1 MSLILHLD
9 ADAFFASVEQAADKR
24 LRGRPVAVGGES
36 RGVIA
41 SASYEA
47 RRFGVRT
54 AMATARARQL
64 CPSLVLLPGDYEKY
78 ERFSRWMFSYAHDF
92 TPLVEVS
99 SIDEGYA
106 DLTGARRP
114 AHEIAATLRTAI
126 RQTLK
131 ISVSEGLAGSKLVSQ
146 VASKLRKPSS
156 LIHVLPGQERA
167 FLAPLPNLWLPGV
180 GPRTAGILDA
190 AGLSTIDQVSQTPAD
205 LLSMLVGGGAEQ
217 LRRFAEGIDPRPVTP
232 ERDEAKSYSKQETFD
247 QDQTDEAYLDAVLRR
262 MADRL
267 MADVRG
273 DGKRVRTI
281 TVKVR
286 YNDFDEDQRS
296 ESLSEPTCL
305 ETDVYPRLG
314 PMLRAAWRRRVS
326 LRLVSLKFSNL
337 YPGGHAPELPLY
349 PQTRPY
355 EARLQLAE
363 AVQELRQTRGP
374 RALMRGHDLLLEG
387 VRAPVRRSAPRAPPR
402 VRAITRPVAF
412 VPLHAHTH
420 YSFLDSLLSPRDLV
434 ERAAAFGLP
443 AVAVTDRGNL
453 HGAVKVWR
461 EAKRAGLKTLIGAEL
476 RVDGRTLLLY
486 AENAAGYANLC
497 RLLTATAG
505 EIKAARLPAHDWTG
519 LVAVGAE
526 AAWAPFFARGAYY
539 LGAASGKS
547 AERLR
552 ASGGGLPVVAAPGL
566 HCARAEDGK
575 MLGILRAMR
584 TLTRADQPHPDKPAG
599 DFHFRSPE
607 HMLDLF
613 SGDRNP
619 LERTREVAERCA
631 FSFETGRLHFPA
643 FTPPDGSTPGDFLA
657 GLVAEGAR
665 RRYPDG
671 GDGVAAQVREELSI
685 IRAVGYEEYFLSVW
699 DLLREVRARGIPWIT
714 RGSAAD
720 SLVCYCL
727 GISDVCPR
735 RFDLYFRRFLNVERM
750 KMHKLPD
757 IDVDF
762 PHDRRDEVAEL
773 LLERHGPEH
782 AAAVGGFSTFQSR
795 SAFAEIAKTM
805 GVSEFQIRRI
815 STRMPRVR
823 ARDAAA
829 YVAESLERASMP
841 LDEEPYATALAMAA
855 RLDGVPRHA
864 KLHPCGLVVSRL
876 PLCHLTPLFRS
887 GKGLPATHLDMD
899 DVEDLGLVK
908 LDILAQGGLAVMRDT
923 VGNDECRMTNDECQ
937 SAIGYWLSAA
947 PLRSAVM
954 DDLAPWDDPGVWD
967 LVSSGQSRGV
977 HHIESPAMIS
987 LARMLNAR
995 DIDTLV
1001 AMVSVI
1007 RPGAANED
1015 KKRRFALRHQ
1025 GMEPVTYPHPALEG
1039 VLRGTYGL
1047 IVYEE
1052 QILQI
1057 CEVFAGLDP
1066 GRADR
1071 LRRALV
1077 KRDWET
1083 ATEIGA
1089 EFTAKARAGGRS
1101 DDEIKA
1107 VWELTCGFNGY
1118 AFCKAHSAAYA
1129 VEAYQAAWLKRNR
1142 PADFLAAV
1150 LTHGKGFY
1158 RPLVYALEALRMG
1171 IGFRRPCV
1179 NDPGPAYTVREG
1191 GIRVPAVR
1199 VKGLGAAAAERLLA
1213 ERART
1218 PFADARDFVGRV
1230 RPAADEAVALLN
1242 AGALDGFGRS
1252 RARLFWEVQA
1262 ALRSPPGA
1270 ALPGGPSESRLPE
1283 APLTEPRGLQR
1294 LEWESELLGFPV
1306 TGHPLD
1312 LHPGIRWD
1320 TYCPVARLHEHVG
1333 ERVVCCGL
1341 VVEDRTAH
1349 QIDGGV
1355 MKFMTL
1361 ADPTG
1366 MIETELFAPG
1376 YRRYGLVTVR
1386 HPVLEVEAVV
1396 EPFENG
1402 LGHTLRVHRVAKP
1415 RGME

>member
-1 MSLILHLD
+1 
-9 ADAFFASVEQAADKR
+9 
-24 LRGRPVAVGGES
+24 
-36 RGVIA
+36 
-41 SASYEA
+41 
-47 RRFGVRT
+47 
-54 AMATARARQL
+54 
-64 CPSLVLLPGDYEKY
+64 VLLPGDYEKY

-126 RQTLK
+126 QQTLK
-131 ISVSEGLAGSKLVSQ
+131 ISVSEGLAGNKLASQ

-156 LIHVLPGQERA
+156 LIHILPGQERA

-232 ERDEAKSYSKQETFD
+232 ERDEAKSYSHQETFD

-273 DGKRVRTI
+273 DGKRVRTL

-296 ESLSEPTCL
+296 ESLAEPTCL
-305 ETDVYPRLG
+305 ETDVYARLG
-314 PMLRAAWRRRVS
+314 PMLRTAWRRRVS

-387 VRAPVRRSAPRAPPR
+387 VRAPVRRSAVRAPPR

-461 EAKRAGLKTLIGAEL
+461 EAKRAGMKALIGAEL

-486 AENAAGYANLC
+486 AEHAAGYANLC

-519 LVAVGAE
+519 LVAVGAD

-552 ASGGGLPVVAAPGL
+552 AGGGGLPVVAAPGL

-584 TLTRADQPHPDKPAG
+584 TLTRADQPHPEKPAG

-607 HMLDLF
+607 QMLDLF

-619 LERTREVAERCA
+619 LERTREIAERCA

-643 FTPPDGSTPGDFLA
+643 FAPPDGSTPGDFLA

-699 DLLREVRARGIPWIT
+699 DLLREARGRGIPWIT

-762 PHDRRDEVAEL
+762 PHDRRDEVAEM
-773 LLERHGPEH
+773 LLERHGAGARGGGGRVFDLPVAQRLRGDREDPGGVGVPDPPHLHAH
-782 AAAVGGFSTFQSR
+782 AAGAGARRGGVR
-795 SAFAEIAKTM
+795 G
-805 GVSEFQIRRI
+805 GVAGAG
-815 STRMPRVR
+815 V
-823 ARDAAA
+823 DAARRGA
-829 YVAESLERASMP
+829 VRDRAG
-841 LDEEPYATALAMAA
+841 DGGAAGRGFRATPSCIRAA
-855 RLDGVPRHA
+855 SW
-864 KLHPCGLVVSRL
+864 SRAC

-899 DVEDLGLVK
+899 DAEDLGLVK
-908 LDILAQGGLAVMRDT
+908 LDLLAQGGLAVMRDT
-923 VGNDECRMTNDECQ
+923 LGNDEGRMTNVELAIGDWR
-937 SAIGYWLSAA
+937 SAI
-947 PLRSAVM
+947 PLRSGVM
-954 DDLAPWDDPGVWD
+954 DDLAPWDDPDVWD

-1007 RPGAANED
+1007 RPGAGQRGQEA
-1015 KKRRFALRHQ
+1015 
-1025 GMEPVTYPHPALEG
+1025 PVRPAPPG
-1039 VLRGTYGL
+1039 HG
-1047 IVYEE
+1047 
-1052 QILQI
+1052 
-1057 CEVFAGLDP
+1057 AGDLPAPVAGGGAARDL
-1066 GRADR
+1066 RADR
-1071 LRRALV
+1071 VRGADPANLRGLRGARPRPRRPPAPRAGQARLGDGDDHRRGV
-1077 KRDWET
+1077 R
-1083 ATEIGA
+1083 GA
-1089 EFTAKARAGGRS
+1089 GAGGR
-1101 DDEIKA
+1101 A
-1107 VWELTCGFNGY
+1107 VRRRDQGGVGADLRVQRLRLLQGAQRGVRGRGLPGGVAEAQPAGRLPRGG
-1118 AFCKAHSAAYA
+1118 AHARQGVLPSA
-1129 VEAYQAAWLKRNR
+1129 
-1142 PADFLAAV
+1142 
-1150 LTHGKGFY
+1150 
-1158 RPLVYALEALRMG
+1158 VYALEALRMG

-1179 NDPGPAYTVREG
+1179 NDPRPRVRRARGRDPRAGGAREG
-1191 GIRVPAVR
+1191 PGDVD
-1199 VKGLGAAAAERLLA
+1199 GGAAAGGARPAGVRGRAGLR
-1213 ERART
+1213 RARA
-1218 PFADARDFVGRV
+1218 PRGGRGGGAAQRRRAGRV
-1230 RPAADEAVALLN
+1230 RAVARAALLGGAGGVAIAPRRGPAGRTVRQPAAGGAADRAPGPAAAGMGVGPARLSRHRPSARPASRDPLGHLLP
-1242 AGALDGFGRS
+1242 GRAAA
-1252 RARLFWEVQA
+1252 RARGRA
-1262 ALRSPPGA
+1262 
-1270 ALPGGPSESRLPE
+1270 
-1283 APLTEPRGLQR
+1283 RGLLR
-1294 LEWESELLGFPV
+1294 
-1306 TGHPLD
+1306 TGGRGPHRAPD
-1312 LHPGIRWD
+1312 RRRGDEVHDPGR
-1320 TYCPVARLHEHVG
+1320 P
-1333 ERVVCCGL
+1333 
-1341 VVEDRTAH
+1341 
-1349 QIDGGV
+1349 
-1355 MKFMTL
+1355 
-1361 ADPTG
+1361 
-1366 MIETELFAPG
+1366 
-1376 YRRYGLVTVR
+1376 
-1386 HPVLEVEAVV
+1386 
-1396 EPFENG
+1396 
-1402 LGHTLRVHRVAKP
+1402 P
-1415 RGME
+1415 RA

>member
-1 MSLILHLD
+1 MPLILHLD

-114 AHEIAATLRTAI
+114 AHEIAATLRGAI
-126 RQTLK
+126 QQALK
-131 ISVSEGLAGSKLVSQ
+131 ISVSEGLAGNKLASQ

-156 LIHVLPGQERA
+156 LIHILPGQERA

-232 ERDEAKSYSKQETFD
+232 ERDEAKSYSHQETFD

-273 DGKRVRTI
+273 DGKRVRTL

-296 ESLSEPTCL
+296 ESLAEPTCL
-305 ETDVYPRLG
+305 ETDVYARLG
-314 PMLRAAWRRRVS
+314 PMLRTAWRRRVS

-374 RALMRGHDLLLEG
+374 RALMRGHDLMLEG
-387 VRAPVRRSAPRAPPR
+387 VRAPVRRSVVRAPPR

-461 EAKRAGLKTLIGAEL
+461 EAERAGMKALIGAEL

-486 AENAAGYANLC
+486 AEHAAGYANLC

-505 EIKAARLPAHDWTG
+505 EIKAARLPAHDLAG

-552 ASGGGLPVVAAPGL
+552 AGGGGLPVVAAPGL

-584 TLTRADQPHPDKPAG
+584 TLTRADQPHPEKPAG

-607 HMLDLF
+607 QMLELF

-619 LERTREVAERCA
+619 LELTREVAERCA

-643 FTPPDGSTPGDFLA
+643 FAPPDGSTPGDFLA

-699 DLLREVRARGIPWIT
+699 DLLREARGRGIPWIT

-727 GISDVCPR
+727 GISDVCPQ

-762 PHDRRDEVAEL
+762 PHDRRDEVAEM

-795 SAFAEIAKTM
+795 SAFAEIAKTL

-899 DVEDLGLVK
+899 DAEDLGLVK
-908 LDILAQGGLAVMRDT
+908 LDLLAQGGLAVMRDAL
-923 VGNDECRMTNDECQ
+923 GNVECRMTNDELAIGDWR
-937 SAIGYWLSAA
+937 SAI
-947 PLRSAVM
+947 PLRSGVM
-954 DDLAPWDDPGVWD
+954 DDLAPWNDPDVWD

-1057 CEVFAGLDP
+1057 CEAFAGLDP

-1083 ATEIGA
+1083 ATTIGG
-1089 EFTAKARAGGRS
+1089 EFAARARAGGRS

-1142 PADFLAAV
+1142 PADFLASV

-1179 NDPGPAYTVREG
+1179 NDPGPAYVVREG
-1191 GIRVPAVR
+1191 GIRVPAAR
-1199 VKGLGAAAAERLLA
+1199 VKGLGASTAERLLA
-1213 ERART
+1213 ERGRRA
-1218 PFADARDFVGRV
+1218 FADARDFVGRV

-1270 ALPGGPSESRLPE
+1270 ALPGGPSDSRLPE
-1283 APLTEPRGLQR
+1283 APLTEPSALQR
-1294 LEWESELLGFPV
+1294 LEWESDLLGFPV

-1396 EPFENG
+1396 EPFENAR
-1402 LGHTLRVHRVAKP
+1402 GHTLRVHRVAKP
-1415 RGME
+1415 RGMEE